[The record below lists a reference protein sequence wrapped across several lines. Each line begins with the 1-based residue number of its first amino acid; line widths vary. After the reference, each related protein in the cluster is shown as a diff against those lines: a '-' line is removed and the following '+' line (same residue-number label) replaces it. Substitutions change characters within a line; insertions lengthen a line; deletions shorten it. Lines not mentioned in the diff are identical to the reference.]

1 MPGAALVSAG
11 GGCVLGGRGRL
22 VTSALTVFPVD
33 RSLTFEEA
41 AVEVERA
48 SGWRLGFG
56 HDRRLD
62 PFLTA
67 LERRFP
73 GIRGPGPDGP
83 AVELTVTR
91 GTVVFGLGW
100 SIVEEFA
107 PVICDIAYGLG
118 LAVWDPQRH
127 AVGLPAP
134 FGDAPL
140 GPEGLSD
147 HVGTANATLGAI
159 VSGSLTGGPVG
170 AEATQRGISQQ

>member
-62 PFLTA
+62 PFLAA

-73 GIRGPGPDGP
+73 GVRGPGPDGP
-83 AVELTVTR
+83 PVELTVTR

-100 SIVEEFA
+100 SIVEELA
-107 PVICDIAYGLG
+107 PVICDMAYGLG
-118 LAVWDPQRH
+118 LAVWDPQRETI
-127 AVGLPAP
+127 GLPAP
-134 FGDAPL
+134 FGEAPL
-140 GPEGLSD
+140 GPDGLRE
-147 HVGTANATLGAI
+147 HVETANGMLGAI
-159 VSGSLTGGPVG
+159 VGGSVTSGVNAG
-170 AEATQRGISQQ
+170 EA